1 MNQPISPIPSTC
13 TFVKP
18 NHEPCKR
25 KVQPGEGRCWQHA
38 GWRRKWRALGPGQA
52 ISVIGFIFA
61 VITTVFALIPT
72 VVVERD
78 VVLDP
83 RDPFTARFTIQNL
96 SNYAIHDLR
105 PACTPANVS
114 VSGIRLVDNVIAF
127 DDEAKPVSGKMVN
140 PRHRVPWLF

>member
-18 NHEPCKR
+18 NHDPCKR

-38 GWRRKWRALGPGQA
+38 GWRRKWRALGKIARGSV
-52 ISVIGFIFA
+52 ISVGL
-61 VITTVFALIPT
+61 ALIGLYFVLVPT

-83 RDPFTARFTIQNL
+83 NDPFAARFTIQNL

-105 PACTPANVS
+105 PACTPSNVS
-114 VSGIRLVDNVIAF
+114 VAGCA
-127 DDEAKPVSGKMVN
+127 
-140 PRHRVPWLF
+140 W